1 MCGSALRFR
10 PAFDNE
16 FGAAPQKLGVAKI
29 PEGSL
34 AGRPKAFRTSDGIAA
49 DFLGNAFPNAKD
61 FIHHFDRSADWHA
74 GPH

>member
-16 FGAAPQKLGVAKI
+16 FGAAPQKLGVAQI

-49 DFLGNAFPNAKD
+49 DFLGNAFPKCEK
-61 FIHHFDRSADWHA
+61 FYPPF
-74 GPH
+74 